1 MTTTNTQNMHARIGF
16 FVGTKNRQKKE
27 VALIGHDGLT
37 LKGEYGFNKLL
48 TPEQFQK
55 LKAAPLK
62 GGYFKK
68 SDFSWLYE

>member
-1 MTTTNTQNMHARIGF
+1 MKRIGF
-16 FVGTKNRQKKE
+16 FVGTKNGKKAE
-27 VALIGHDGLT
+27 VALIGHDGPH

-48 TPEQFQK
+48 TPEQFQA

-62 GGYFKK
+62 GGYFRK